1 MSRQNTRKQILAMV
15 ALMFLGVI
23 GLGAYV
29 WFDEGRRP
37 EAEEE
42 QAVDAAER
50 GARIFARNCR
60 VCHGNNGL
68 GRDGNATVIGPAL
81 NQPANTLAWRLA
93 NDNSLEAADRD
104 AARSKLDE
112 RQLRFSSTIACGRN
126 GTSMPPWLVEQGG
139 SLNFSHIESLVALIT
154 TNAGDAWAEALEL
167 AHEEDEVALAGLED
181 ALNAA
186 EAGATD
192 LGVAAAREAQVEA
205 ANGDV
210 LVALQNALTL
220 LRRVEIVAAVDEQFG
235 QELAAAEESGDE
247 AALEA
252 VAAVMTAA
260 EAEALGAAVDDALA
274 QVGGDP
280 LAALW
285 VVRSAVAS
293 NALTDADQQLQA
305 AQARVADG
313 LPVAT
318 PAVSVTQST
327 CGQRSTATATPA
339 AAAPEVDTSGF
350 SADLGRGEE
359 LFFSNGCNVCHGDL
373 GEGGIGPMI
382 AGTQL
387 AFSQVLQQY
396 RSPREAMPAFPAD
409 RIEDEDVFNIWSWL
423 KSLGPDQ

>member
-68 GRDGNATVIGPAL
+68 GRDGNATLIGPAL

-104 AARSKLDE
+104 AARSKSNE
-112 RQLRFSSTIACGRN
+112 QQLRFSNTIACGRN
-126 GTSMPPWLVEQGG
+126 GTPMPPWLVEQGG

-186 EAGATD
+186 EAGATA
-192 LGVAAAREAQVEA
+192 LGVAAAREAALEA

-260 EAEALGAAVDDALA
+260 EAEALGAAVDEALA
-274 QVGGDP
+274 YVGGDP

-285 VVRSAVAS
+285 VVRSAVAA
-293 NALTDADQQLQA
+293 NALTDADQQLKA

-327 CGQRSTATATPA
+327 CGQRSAATTTSS
-339 AAAPEVDTSGF
+339 AAPEVDTSGF
-350 SADLGRGEE
+350 SADLGQGEE

-387 AFSQVLQQY
+387 TFSQELQQY
-396 RSPREAMPAFPAD
+396 RSPREAMPAFPAA
-409 RIEDEDVFNIWSWL
+409 RIADEDVFNIWSWL